1 MKNNTFFKNVF
12 TLASGSI
19 IAQIVTII
27 CSPIT
32 TRLFTPEEIGIFT
45 LITTAVTIF
54 SPVISLRYEVSI
66 VSETELENSLGLL
79 QLSTIICT
87 ILSFIITIGYAIYL
101 RLFSTINY
109 NLIIMSLMIFILLF
123 VTGIINILI
132 SFNNRMSEYT
142 LITKLYIVRTGMQ
155 NAFMIVFGVL
165 KTGFIGLMFSQIIGL
180 LFGIKSQMS
189 GLKDYK
195 DKLKRI
201 DKDKLKYVAKKHK
214 RQVIWS
220 TPATFL
226 NGLSYSSMNY
236 FIQFLFGDAILGLY
250 SISYRIL
257 GLPLS
262 VVASNISK
270 VYFERASK
278 EYIDNGNCIVSF
290 KKTVL
295 FSTIIA
301 IPMGV
306 IMYFAAPTAFKIIF
320 GEAWYESGVFVSIL
334 TPMVML
340 RFIASS
346 VNVSTI
352 ISNRQNIDLL
362 MQIIL
367 LTSSLTVFGLVYIF
381 KLSINIYL
389 QLTNVFI
396 SLIYI
401 IYIFILYDTIRGKK

>member
-87 ILSFIITIGYAIYL
+87 IFSAIITIGYAIYL
-101 RLFSTINY
+101 RLFSATNY
-109 NLIIMSLMIFILLF
+109 NLIIISLIIFILLF

-155 NAFMIVFGVL
+155 NAFMIIFGVL

-189 GLKDYK
+189 GLKNYK
-195 DKLKRI
+195 DLLKRV

-236 FIQFLFGDAILGLY
+236 FIQFLFGDAVLGLY

-290 KKTVL
+290 KKTIL

-301 IPMGV
+301 IPMGI
-306 IMYFAAPTAFKIIF
+306 IMYFAAPPVFKIIF

-352 ISNRQNIDLL
+352 ISNKQNIDLL

-367 LTSSLTVFGLVYIF
+367 LISSLTVFGLAYIF

-401 IYIFILYDTIRGKK
+401 IYIFILYNTIRGKK